1 MSRKIIVTESQLKR
15 LLDRMINESTMDVE
29 EKLDYERFSGSDE
42 LQQLRDTIDNNILV
56 SVAFVKKDGSV
67 RHMSIKKSL
76 SSYVGSDREKTEKQM
91 NVEMNNNI
99 KKVVD
104 VNSYIKKLKELRGMG
119 VEDEQAKMEAAK
131 GAWRS
136 INLENVLGF
145 MVRGNFIDL
154 RDENEIMD
162 RFGEQVY
169 NSLTKSMK
177 NALAQDQMVN
187 EPEVE

>member
-1 MSRKIIVTESQLKR
+1 
-15 LLDRMINESTMDVE
+15 MINESTMDVE
-29 EKLDYERFSGSDE
+29 EKLDYERFSGGDE

-67 RHMSIKKSL
+67 RQMSIKKSL

-119 VEDEQAKMEAAK
+119 VDDEQAKMEAAK

>member
-29 EKLDYERFSGSDE
+29 EKLDYERFSGGDE

-91 NVEMNNNI
+91 NIEMNNNI

-119 VEDEQAKMEAAK
+119 VDDEQAKMEAAK

>member
-1 MSRKIIVTESQLKR
+1 MSKKIIVTESQLKR
-15 LLDRMINESTMDVE
+15 LLDRVITESSMDVE
-29 EKLDYERFSGSDE
+29 EKLDYEGFSQGND
-42 LQQLRDTIDNNILV
+42 LQQLRDAIDNNILV
-56 SVAFVKKDGSV
+56 SVAFVKKDGTV

-76 SSYVGSDREKTEKQM
+76 SSYVGSDREKSEKQM

-104 VNSYIKKLKELRGMG
+104 MNSYIKKLKELRGMG

-145 MVRGNFIDL
+145 MARGNFIDL
-154 RDENEIMD
+154 RNDNEIMD

-177 NALAQDQMVN
+177 NVLAQDQMVN
-187 EPEVE
+187 DPEQV

>member
-1 MSRKIIVTESQLKR
+1 MSKKIIVTESQLKR
-15 LLDRMINESTMDVE
+15 LLDRVITESSMDVE
-29 EKLDYERFSGSDE
+29 EKLDYEGFSQGDD
-42 LQQLRDTIDNNILV
+42 LQRLRDAIDNNILV
-56 SVAFVKKDGSV
+56 SVAFVKKDGTV

-104 VNSYIKKLKELRGMG
+104 MNSYIKKLKELRGMG

-145 MVRGNFIDL
+145 MARGNFIDL
-154 RDENEIMD
+154 RDDNEIMD
-162 RFGEQVY
+162 RFGEEVY

-187 EPEVE
+187 EPGEE

>member
-1 MSRKIIVTESQLKR
+1 MSKKIIVTESQLKR
-15 LLDRMINESTMDVE
+15 LLDRVITESSMDVE
-29 EKLDYERFSGSDE
+29 EKLDYEGFSQGDD
-42 LQQLRDTIDNNILV
+42 LQQLRNAIDNNILV
-56 SVAFVKKDGSV
+56 SVAFVKKDGTV
-67 RHMSIKKSL
+67 RHMTIKKSL

-104 VNSYIKKLKELRGMG
+104 MNSYIKKLKELRGMG

-145 MVRGNFIDL
+145 MARGNFIDL
-154 RDENEIMD
+154 RDDNEIMD

-169 NSLTKSMK
+169 NSLTKAMK
-177 NALAQDQMVN
+177 NTLAQDQMVN
-187 EPEVE
+187 EPGEE

>member
-1 MSRKIIVTESQLKR
+1 
-15 LLDRMINESTMDVE
+15 
-29 EKLDYERFSGSDE
+29 
-42 LQQLRDTIDNNILV
+42 
-56 SVAFVKKDGSV
+56 
-67 RHMSIKKSL
+67 
-76 SSYVGSDREKTEKQM
+76 
-91 NVEMNNNI
+91 
-99 KKVVD
+99 
-104 VNSYIKKLKELRGMG
+104 MG
-119 VEDEQAKMEAAK
+119 FDDEQAKMEAAK

>member
-1 MSRKIIVTESQLKR
+1 MKKILVTESQLKR
-15 LLDRMINESTMDVE
+15 VLSTLINESQSNIDE
-29 EKLDYERFSGSDE
+29 LDYESFTQGDE
-42 LQQLRDTIDNNILV
+42 LQQLRDAIDNNILV
-56 SVAFVKKDGSV
+56 SVAFVKKDGTV

-99 KKVVD
+99 KKVID
-104 VNSYIKKLKELRGMG
+104 INSYIKKLKELRNMG
-119 VEDEQAKMEAAK
+119 VEEEQAKMESAK

-154 RDENEIMD
+154 RGENDIMN
-162 RFGEQVY
+162 RFGEEVY

-177 NALAQDQMVN
+177 NVLAQDQMGN
-187 EPEVE
+187 DPEQV

>member
-1 MSRKIIVTESQLKR
+1 MKKIIVTESQLKR
-15 LLDRMINESTMDVE
+15 LLDRVITESSMDVE
-29 EKLDYERFSGSDE
+29 EKLDYEGFSQGND
-42 LQQLRDTIDNNILV
+42 LQQLRDAIDNNILV
-56 SVAFVKKDGSV
+56 SVAFVKKDGTV

-76 SSYVGSDREKTEKQM
+76 SSYVGSDREKSEKQM

-104 VNSYIKKLKELRGMG
+104 MNSYIKKLKELRGMG

-145 MVRGNFIDL
+145 MARGNFIDL
-154 RDENEIMD
+154 RNDNEIMD

-177 NALAQDQMVN
+177 NVLAQDQMVN
-187 EPEVE
+187 DPEQV

>member
-15 LLDRMINESTMDVE
+15 LLDRMINESQSSIDE
-29 EKLDYERFSGSDE
+29 LDYESFTQGDE
-42 LQQLRDTIDNNILV
+42 LQQLRDAIDRNVLV

-104 VNSYIKKLKELRGMG
+104 MNSYIKKLKELRGMG
-119 VEDEQAKMEAAK
+119 MEDEQAKMEAAK

-145 MVRGNFIDL
+145 MVRGNFMDL
-154 RDENEIMD
+154 RDENDIMN
-162 RFGEQVY
+162 RFGEEVY

-177 NALAQDQMVN
+177 NALAQDQMGN
-187 EPEVE
+187 EAEVE

>member
-1 MSRKIIVTESQLKR
+1 
-15 LLDRMINESTMDVE
+15 
-29 EKLDYERFSGSDE
+29 
-42 LQQLRDTIDNNILV
+42 
-56 SVAFVKKDGSV
+56 
-67 RHMSIKKSL
+67 
-76 SSYVGSDREKTEKQM
+76 
-91 NVEMNNNI
+91 
-99 KKVVD
+99 
-104 VNSYIKKLKELRGMG
+104 
-119 VEDEQAKMEAAK
+119 
-131 GAWRS
+131 
-136 INLENVLGF
+136 